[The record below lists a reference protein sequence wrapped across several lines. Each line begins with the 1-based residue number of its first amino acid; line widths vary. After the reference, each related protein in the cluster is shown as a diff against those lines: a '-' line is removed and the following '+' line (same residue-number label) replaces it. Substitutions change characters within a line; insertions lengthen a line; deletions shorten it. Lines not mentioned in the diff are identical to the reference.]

1 MYTHL
6 SIWMPTDA
14 PGAALVC
21 GHVEQGLWDGH
32 FRQEH
37 HSASC
42 ALVTLA
48 CECAVT
54 GTAWDL
60 IPCLPLLGGALAVL
74 YATHTLSPACK
85 SYLNKQLSA
94 KPWKGKG
101 GGTAGSSLASIAPE
115 ARASMSSA
123 HHAKDPVGALGG
135 CGPAALLLSEANI
148 LSDSDASSSHE
159 ATQRLVD
166 SAIKG
171 IVSSAV
177 VAALIFSTIYD
188 FAYEEG
194 EALQRLVAAGPAS
207 GWGIEEVAD
216 LTSCVADFVCI
227 LMASVAILL
236 GSILYSQISYWMPSL
251 EARLWYVNA
260 LSTAARPSTSQPTS
274 PSSARCSRSRARW
287 L

>member
-1 MYTHL
+1 MVTFAKNTTVL
-6 SIWMPTDA
+6 
-14 PGAALVC
+14 
-21 GHVEQGLWDGH
+21 
-32 FRQEH
+32 
-37 HSASC
+37 C

-60 IPCLPLLGGALAVL
+60 IPCLPLLVGALAVL

-115 ARASMSSA
+115 ARASMCMSSA

-177 VAALIFSTIYD
+177 VAALIFSTMYE

-207 GWGIEEVAD
+207 GWGIEEAAD
-216 LTSCVADFVCI
+216 LTSCNSLHTNTPSLTGKDTREVLTWLRAERVSTRRRVRQAD
-227 LMASVAILL
+227 LRSRLSTYLGAPASVHRPLSPILP
-236 GSILYSQISYWMPSL
+236 G
-251 EARLWYVNA
+251 ARVDF
-260 LSTAARPSTSQPTS
+260 
-274 PSSARCSRSRARW
+274 
-287 L
+287 